1 MPLLK
6 ATGFVLKTRSWGEGD
21 KLATFFTREKGKI
34 FGVVRGARK
43 PKSHWGG
50 ALEPMTLLDLM
61 VYEKGG
67 RHTLTQCQI
76 VKSFRT
82 LRQPGISGS
91 TALFLTEL
99 VDKLTTEEDPN
110 PEAFNQLELALSAL
124 ESGFP
129 PLSVSLSFTLK
140 FLNLLGFWPLM
151 DVCASCGK
159 RIEGGMFTFNPKSGG
174 LICPDCQGLL
184 SGNVSLGERTI
195 NRIKILL
202 HSTYP
207 ELRDQAEDLE
217 LNELLLSF
225 LRSQLGMET
234 SKVKTFLEK
243 LEKEQNWGNFPN
255 SLR

>member
-1 MPLLK
+1 MPLFK
-6 ATGFVLKTRSWGEGD
+6 TTGFVLKTKSWGEGD

-34 FGVVRGARK
+34 FCLVRGARK

-61 VYEKGG
+61 IYEKGG

-76 VKSFRT
+76 IKSFKV
-82 LRQPGISGS
+82 LRQSSVPGS

-99 VDKLTTEEDPN
+99 VDKLTAEEDPN
-110 PEAFNQLELALSAL
+110 PELFNQLELALSAM
-124 ESGFP
+124 ENGFP

-159 RIEGGMFTFNPKSGG
+159 RIEGGMNTFNPKSGG
-174 LICPDCQGLL
+174 LICPDCKSSL
-184 SGNVSLGERTI
+184 SGNITIGERTL

-202 HSTYP
+202 DSQFQ
-207 ELRDQAEDLE
+207 EVRDQAEDLE

-234 SKVKTFLEK
+234 SKVKIFLQK
-243 LEKEQNWGNFPN
+243 MEKE
-255 SLR
+255 